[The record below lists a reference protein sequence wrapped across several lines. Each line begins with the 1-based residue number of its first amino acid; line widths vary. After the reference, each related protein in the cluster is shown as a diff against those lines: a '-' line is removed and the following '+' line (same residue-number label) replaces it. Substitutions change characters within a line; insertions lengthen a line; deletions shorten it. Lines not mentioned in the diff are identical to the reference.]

1 MVIQTAMLKGFM
13 ACHRSK
19 RPRDLSN
26 AEGEGHIG
34 LNSENIE
41 AEDDAMS
48 STYSNWSISLPRL
61 AAKLY

>member
-1 MVIQTAMLKGFM
+1 MLKGFM
-13 ACHRSK
+13 AYHMSK
-19 RPRDLSN
+19 RPRDSSN

-48 STYSNWSISLPRL
+48 SRYSNCSMSLPRL
-61 AAKLY
+61 AAKSY

>member
-1 MVIQTAMLKGFM
+1 MIETAMLKVFM
-13 ACHRSK
+13 AYHMSK
-19 RPRDLSN
+19 WPRDLSN

-48 STYSNWSISLPRL
+48 SRYSNWSISLPRL
-61 AAKLY
+61 ASRIY